1 MWSSTCER
9 VINIVEDS
17 ICWDKGRKK
26 LLCSHKHGKGSFKIY
41 IYYFH
46 TGVLNTEELAIINT
60 TFSQTGKSSLAG
72 IPEEVG
78 RSSESTTTL
87 DTDNWTLE
95 SLESELFDNIRAS
108 IQKTLGLS
116 EKEPSST
123 SGSLQKNRKEGSDP
137 SRLGC
142 KSHWQMTC

>member
-1 MWSSTCER
+1 LKTVYTETEKTSVQSQTWKR
-9 VINIVEDS
+9 KFEDLF
-17 ICWDKGRKK
+17 
-26 LLCSHKHGKGSFKIY
+26 LLFYCFY
-41 IYYFH
+41 

-60 TFSQTGKSSLAG
+60 TSSQTGKSSLAG
-72 IPEEVG
+72 IPEEVR
-78 RSSESTTTL
+78 RSGESTTTL

-95 SLESELFDNIRAS
+95 SLESELFDNVRAS

-123 SGSLQKNRKEGSDP
+123 SGSLQKNRKEGSNP

-142 KSHWQMTC
+142 KSC